1 MQLTSFE
8 LMYLENFFLNLFNI
22 KCRKMQKML
31 EEFKVNLNQYFKIFY
46 IKFSAGDTL
55 PEYFIELVDH
65 FIRLPLNKKERFL
78 AEKMNLIQFK
88 K

>member
-1 MQLTSFE
+1 M
-8 LMYLENFFLNLFNI
+8 
-22 KCRKMQKML
+22 
-31 EEFKVNLNQYFKIFY
+31 NLNQYFKIFY